1 MKTGWQLI
9 NGNWYY
15 MFGSG
20 AMAHDCWVGNYFLT
34 SSGAMAVSSRVGGY
48 WVGADGAWVPGV

>member
-1 MKTGWQLI
+1 ML
-9 NGNWYY
+9 
-15 MFGSG
+15 GSG